1 MTQDNSSQDNA
12 AGQNGG
18 GDLFNTAAGWV
29 LFAAGLGLGLSILS
43 DKYFHGSSPQRPE
56 QLGYV
61 IEGAIEEGAGPAEM
75 SMAEALNIMPAAELI
90 AAGEKAYSKCQ
101 SCHTIDAGGANGI
114 GPNLAGVMGGPVAAK
129 PGFAYSAELKALGG
143 QWDWD
148 RMNDWLKNPK
158 GYVPGTKMSFAGLSK
173 IEDRAA
179 IAAYLNAKGANL
191 PIPTFVPDAA
201 EAEGTAGAPDPADAA
216 APVEGEEASGVE
228 AAGGSSTEQPVPSNP
243 GAGR

>member
-1 MTQDNSSQDNA
+1 MTQDNSSQDKA

-43 DKYFHGSSPQRPE
+43 GKYFHGDKPQRPE
-56 QLGYV
+56 KLGYV
-61 IEGAIEEGAGPAEM
+61 IEGAVEEGGGAAEM
-75 SMAEALNIMPAAELI
+75 TMAEALNQAPAAELI
-90 AAGEKAYSKCQ
+90 AAGQKAFAKCQ
-101 SCHTIDAGGANGI
+101 SCHTVDAGGANGI

-129 PGFAYSAELKALGG
+129 AGFAYSAELKALGG
-143 QWDWD
+143 TWDWD

-179 IAAYLNAKGANL
+179 IAMYLNSIGTNL
-191 PIPTFVPDAA
+191 PVPAFVADAA
-201 EAEGTAGAPDPADAA
+201 AVGTVDPAAAA
-216 APVEGEEASGVE
+216 APVEGEEASAPE
-228 AAGGSSTEQPVPSNP
+228 AAGANATEQPVPSNP

>member
-1 MTQDNSSQDNA
+1 MTQDTSSQDKA

-43 DKYFHGSSPQRPE
+43 GKYFHGDKPQRPE

-61 IEGAIEEGAGPAEM
+61 IEGAEEAGAGPAEVTI
-75 SMAEALNIMPAAELI
+75 AEALNAMPVADLI

-114 GPNLAGVMGGPVAAK
+114 GPNLAGVMGGAVAAK
-129 PGFAYSAELKALGG
+129 GGFAYSAELKALGG

-148 RMNDWLKNPK
+148 KMDAWLKNPK
-158 GYVPGTKMSFAGLSK
+158 ALVPGTKMSFAGLSRV
-173 IEDRAA
+173 EERAA
-179 IAAYLNAKGANL
+179 IAAYLNAKGGNL
-191 PIPTFVPDAA
+191 PLPAFTPPAA
-201 EAEGTAGAPDPADAA
+201 E
-216 APVEGEEASGVE
+216 APVEGEASEGVAGAEAE
-228 AAGGSSTEQPVPSNP
+228 AAAEPEAASE
-243 GAGR
+243 

>member
-1 MTQDNSSQDNA
+1 MTQDNSSQETP

-43 DKYFHGSSPQRPE
+43 GKYFHGSDPQRPE

-61 IEGAIEEGAGPAEM
+61 IEGAAEETAGPAEVTI
-75 SMAEALNIMPAAELI
+75 AEALNAMPVAELI
-90 AAGEKAYSKCQ
+90 AAGEKAYAKCQ

-129 PGFAYSAELKALGG
+129 GGFAYSAELKALGG
-143 QWDWD
+143 SWDWEKMD
-148 RMNDWLKNPK
+148 AWLKNPK

-173 IEDRAA
+173 VEERAA
-179 IAAYLNAKGANL
+179 LSAYLNSKGGNL
-191 PIPTFVPDAA
+191 PLPAFTPAAAAPAEGEAVEGEAA
-201 EAEGTAGAPDPADAA
+201 EAEAEAVAAAEAGTDPAAA
-216 APVEGEEASGVE
+216 
-228 AAGGSSTEQPVPSNP
+228 TE
-243 GAGR
+243 

>member
-1 MTQDNSSQDNA
+1 MTQDNSSQDKA

-43 DKYFHGSSPQRPE
+43 GKYFHGDKPQRPE
-56 QLGYV
+56 KLGYV
-61 IEGAIEEGAGPAEM
+61 IEGAVEEGGGAAAEM
-75 SMAEALNIMPAAELI
+75 SMAEALNMMPAAELV
-90 AAGEKAYSKCQ
+90 AAGQKAFAKCQ
-101 SCHTIDAGGANGI
+101 SCHTVDAGGANGI

-129 PGFAYSAELKALGG
+129 GGFAYSGELKALGG
-143 QWDWD
+143 TWDWD
-148 RMNDWLKNPK
+148 KMNDWLKNPK

-179 IAAYLNAKGANL
+179 IAMYLNSIGTNL
-191 PIPTFVPDAA
+191 PVPAFVADAA
-201 EAEGTAGAPDPADAA
+201 AGAEAPAGAA
-216 APVEGEEASGVE
+216 APVEGEEASAVE
-228 AAGGSSTEQPVPSNP
+228 AAGGASTEQPVASNP